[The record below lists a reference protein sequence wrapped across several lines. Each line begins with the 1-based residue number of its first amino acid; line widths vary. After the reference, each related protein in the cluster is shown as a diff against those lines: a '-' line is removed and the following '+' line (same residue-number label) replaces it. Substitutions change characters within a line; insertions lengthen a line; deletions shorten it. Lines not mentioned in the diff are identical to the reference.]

1 MTPAQADAEY
11 AKFAATKGPSDF
23 EQMVVQDTNKLFQEM
38 QLQRA
43 VFASQWEEAASLIWP
58 TSKNTFFY
66 GNYNWQ
72 GVKKTEQQIDS
83 TGMLALT
90 RFTSILDSMITPRNM
105 IWQNIVAENDYLMK
119 DRGVRLWFEQ
129 ATKALFKERY
139 ADTANFMSQN
149 QGVYTHLGA
158 FGNGAMM
165 TEAYFAQG
173 TGVRGLRY
181 TNIPLGEVFFHQNFQ
196 GVIDGFVRW
205 YRMTARQAVQKFGK
219 DRLPPVLQYALE
231 QHSEWTY
238 NFLHRVGPRDD
249 YQPGDLGRKGMPF
262 ISYHICVEG
271 QCLMAPMGG
280 YRGLPITISRYLQTP
295 MEVYGR
301 GVAQL
306 VLPSL
311 KTLNAE
317 KRTFLKVGHR
327 AADPVLL
334 IGDDGLMETVNLIP
348 GAVNKGGMSA
358 DGKPLVGVLPS
369 GNIQITKEMMDEE
382 RNLIND
388 GFLISLFQIMTE
400 TPQMSATEVIER
412 VNEKGILLA
421 PTVGRQHS
429 EYIGPMTVRELD
441 LMSFLRKLPPMP
453 PALREAGGNYKMVDC
468 SPMARAMRAQSAAG
482 FQRAVEFTGSIVQI
496 TGDTSLFHAYSFK
509 RALPEIA
516 TQVQGVPESWMNSP
530 AEVAA
535 LDKALAESQQ
545 RQQQIQAM
553 PAQAAMVK
561 AQAVAAK
568 SGQGQSQGPAPQA
581 PPQQQQQPNQAQQAP
596 QAPQGPGGGM

>member
-11 AKFAATKGPSDF
+11 AKFAATKAVTNY
-23 EQMVVQDTNKLFQEM
+23 EQMVVQDTNKLFQEL

-43 VFASQWEEAASLIWP
+43 VFASQWEEAAALIWP

-72 GVKKTEQQIDS
+72 GMKKTEQQIDS

-90 RFTSILDSMITPRNM
+90 RFTAILDSMITPRNM
-105 IWQNIVAENDYLMK
+105 FWQQIAGEDDYVMK
-119 DRGVRLWFEQ
+119 DRATRLFFDDV
-129 ATKALFKERY
+129 TKRLFNARY

-158 FGNGAMM
+158 FGNGAML
-165 TEAYFAQG
+165 TEMYFAQG

-181 TNIPLGEVFFHQNFQ
+181 TNIPLGELFFHQNFQ
-196 GVIDGFVRW
+196 GVIDGFIRW
-205 YRMTARQAVQKFGK
+205 YRMTPRQAVQKFGK
-219 DRLPPVLQYALE
+219 DRLPPVLLAALE

-238 NFLHRVGPRDD
+238 NFLHRVSPRDD
-249 YQPGDLGRKGMPF
+249 FQPGAMGKKGMPF
-262 ISYHICVEG
+262 ISHHICVEG
-271 QCLMAPMGG
+271 QCLMAPPGG

-317 KRTFLKVGHR
+317 KRTFLKTGHR

-334 IGDDGLMETVNLIP
+334 VGDDGLVETVNLLP
-348 GAVNKGGMSA
+348 GAVNKGGMSP
-358 DGKPLVGVLPS
+358 DGKPMIGVLPS

-429 EYIGPMTVRELD
+429 EYIGPMTERELD
-441 LMSFLRKLPPMP
+441 LMAYLHKLPPMP
-453 PALREAGGNYKMVDC
+453 PRLREAGGRYKMVDC

-482 FQRAVEFTGSIVQI
+482 FQRMVEFTNTIVQI
-496 TGDTSLFHAYSFK
+496 TGDTSLYHTFNFK
-509 RALPEIA
+509 TAMPEIA
-516 TQVQGVPESWMNSP
+516 TQVQGVPERWINDEQTI
-530 AEVAA
+530 AK
-535 LDKALAESQQ
+535 LDQAMAQAQAK
-545 RQQQIQAM
+545 QQQIQAL

-561 AQAVAAK
+561 AQAVVAK
-568 SGQGQSQGPAPQA
+568 NGGGQPQQGQPGPQDQGQGQPDQS
-581 PPQQQQQPNQAQQAP
+581 QQQP
-596 QAPQGPGGGM
+596 GGVGQ